1 MQQDTFVKE
10 RTALAVQQ
18 EQGEDTIDLLELFM
32 GLLAHWTLIA
42 ATAVVGAVLMA
53 LYTFFLVTP
62 MYKATATIYVVSRND
77 SVLNFSDLQVGS
89 ELTSDYIKVFE
100 MWEVH
105 EKVISNL
112 DLDYTYTDMASMLS
126 VTNTSDTRMLDITV
140 TNPDPEEA
148 AAIANEY
155 ADVGAKY
162 ISEKMKTDEP
172 TLMSSARVPENPF
185 SPNKAKNI
193 LLGFVVGF
201 VLASAVV
208 VLRTMLDDTYK
219 SADDIRKYAGMV
231 VLASIPLAD
240 AGEQLKIT
248 KFPALDYA
256 GNEAFNTLST
266 NLSFA
271 GASVKKIMITSCHA
285 AEGKSYLSMN
295 LMRTLAQ
302 RGIKVALVDADLRRS
317 MVNSD
322 YGLKYEDG
330 RSDGKGLSHFLAGM
344 VGMDEVI
351 YQTDIPN
358 AIMVPVGRDV
368 PNPLALLTNSHFAEL
383 LDMLARMADYVIVD
397 APPVGVV
404 IDAAEIAKACDGT
417 LIAVNYNDVSRQE
430 LLDVKQ
436 QIEQTGCPILGTVL
450 NQVDYD
456 NYMGRKY
463 YKSYSKYGKYGYYR
477 KYYKRSH
484 EAEKK

>member
-10 RTALAVQQ
+10 RTALAVQP

-155 ADVGAKY
+155 AGAKY

-219 SADDIRKYAGMV
+219 SADDIRKYTGMV

-240 AGEQLKIT
+240 AGEQPKEKSEFKRRT
-248 KFPALDYA
+248 KR
-256 GNEAFNTLST
+256 
-266 NLSFA
+266 FA
-271 GASVKKIMITSCHA
+271 DDV
-285 AEGKSYLSMN
+285 
-295 LMRTLAQ
+295 
-302 RGIKVALVDADLRRS
+302 RR
-317 MVNSD
+317 
-322 YGLKYEDG
+322 
-330 RSDGKGLSHFLAGM
+330 R
-344 VGMDEVI
+344 VG
-351 YQTDIPN
+351 
-358 AIMVPVGRDV
+358 G
-368 PNPLALLTNSHFAEL
+368 S
-383 LDMLARMADYVIVD
+383 
-397 APPVGVV
+397 
-404 IDAAEIAKACDGT
+404 
-417 LIAVNYNDVSRQE
+417 S
-430 LLDVKQ
+430 
-436 QIEQTGCPILGTVL
+436 
-450 NQVDYD
+450 
-456 NYMGRKY
+456 GRK
-463 YKSYSKYGKYGYYR
+463 
-477 KYYKRSH
+477 
-484 EAEKK
+484 A

>member
-1 MQQDTFVKE
+1 
-10 RTALAVQQ
+10 
-18 EQGEDTIDLLELFM
+18 
-32 GLLAHWTLIA
+32 
-42 ATAVVGAVLMA
+42 
-53 LYTFFLVTP
+53 

-201 VLASAVV
+201 VLACAVV

-219 SADDIRKYAGMV
+219 SADDIPAWSCWHRSRWPMLANSRKRK
-231 VLASIPLAD
+231 AS
-240 AGEQLKIT
+240 
-248 KFPALDYA
+248 
-256 GNEAFNTLST
+256 S
-266 NLSFA
+266 S
-271 GASVKKIMITSCHA
+271 A
-285 AEGKSYLSMN
+285 APSGLPMMS
-295 LMRTLAQ
+295 AAVWV
-302 RGIKVALVDADLRRS
+302 VALGGKHETAEDHKIS
-317 MVNSD
+317 GS
-322 YGLKYEDG
+322 GLC
-330 RSDGKGLSHFLAGM
+330 GK
-344 VGMDEVI
+344 
-351 YQTDIPN
+351 
-358 AIMVPVGRDV
+358 
-368 PNPLALLTNSHFAEL
+368 
-383 LDMLARMADYVIVD
+383 
-397 APPVGVV
+397 
-404 IDAAEIAKACDGT
+404 
-417 LIAVNYNDVSRQE
+417 
-430 LLDVKQ
+430 
-436 QIEQTGCPILGTVL
+436 
-450 NQVDYD
+450 
-456 NYMGRKY
+456 
-463 YKSYSKYGKYGYYR
+463 
-477 KYYKRSH
+477 
-484 EAEKK
+484 

>member
-1 MQQDTFVKE
+1 MKKRGTPHFWRMEFRKIEERAQRPGRMGGSIIRSEIVQQDT
-10 RTALAVQQ
+10 TMQ
-18 EQGEDTIDLLELFM
+18 ECIAPAAQRAAEQDEDTIDLLELAL
-32 GLLAHWTLIA
+32 GLLEHWKLIA
-42 ATAVVGAVLMA
+42 VTAVTGAVLMA

-201 VLASAVV
+201 VLACGVV
-208 VLRTMLDDTYK
+208 VVRILLDDTYK
-219 SADDIRKYAGMV
+219 TAEDIRKYAGLV
-231 VLASIPLAD
+231 VLASVPMAEN
-240 AGEQLKIT
+240 AQPKEKNVLKRKT
-248 KFPALDYA
+248 
-256 GNEAFNTLST
+256 
-266 NLSFA
+266 
-271 GASVKKIMITSCHA
+271 
-285 AEGKSYLSMN
+285 
-295 LMRTLAQ
+295 Q
-302 RGIKVALVDADLRRS
+302 RFMKDVRRRMGTGS
-317 MVNSD
+317 
-322 YGLKYEDG
+322 G
-330 RSDGKGLSHFLAGM
+330 R
-344 VGMDEVI
+344 
-351 YQTDIPN
+351 
-358 AIMVPVGRDV
+358 
-368 PNPLALLTNSHFAEL
+368 
-383 LDMLARMADYVIVD
+383 
-397 APPVGVV
+397 
-404 IDAAEIAKACDGT
+404 
-417 LIAVNYNDVSRQE
+417 
-430 LLDVKQ
+430 
-436 QIEQTGCPILGTVL
+436 
-450 NQVDYD
+450 
-456 NYMGRKY
+456 
-463 YKSYSKYGKYGYYR
+463 
-477 KYYKRSH
+477 
-484 EAEKK
+484 

>member
-10 RTALAVQQ
+10 RTALAAQP
-18 EQGEDTIDLLELFM
+18 EQDEDTIDLLELAL

-201 VLASAVV
+201 VLACAVV

-219 SADDIRKYAGMV
+219 SADDIRKYTGMV

-240 AGEQLKIT
+240 AANSRKRKASSSAAPSGLPMMSAAVWVAALGGKHETAEDHKISGSG
-248 KFPALDYA
+248 L
-256 GNEAFNTLST
+256 
-266 NLSFA
+266 
-271 GASVKKIMITSCHA
+271 C
-285 AEGKSYLSMN
+285 GK
-295 LMRTLAQ
+295 
-302 RGIKVALVDADLRRS
+302 
-317 MVNSD
+317 
-322 YGLKYEDG
+322 
-330 RSDGKGLSHFLAGM
+330 
-344 VGMDEVI
+344 
-351 YQTDIPN
+351 
-358 AIMVPVGRDV
+358 
-368 PNPLALLTNSHFAEL
+368 
-383 LDMLARMADYVIVD
+383 
-397 APPVGVV
+397 
-404 IDAAEIAKACDGT
+404 
-417 LIAVNYNDVSRQE
+417 
-430 LLDVKQ
+430 
-436 QIEQTGCPILGTVL
+436 
-450 NQVDYD
+450 
-456 NYMGRKY
+456 
-463 YKSYSKYGKYGYYR
+463 
-477 KYYKRSH
+477 
-484 EAEKK
+484 

>member
-1 MQQDTFVKE
+1 MQQDTIVKE
-10 RTALAVQQ
+10 RTALAVQP

-112 DLDYTYTDMASMLS
+112 GLNYTYTDMASMLS

-201 VLASAVV
+201 VLACAVV
-208 VLRTMLDDTYK
+208 VLDDTYK
-219 SADDIRKYAGMV
+219 TAEDIRKYAGLV

-240 AGEQLKIT
+240 AGEQPKEKSEFKRRT
-248 KFPALDYA
+248 KR
-256 GNEAFNTLST
+256 
-266 NLSFA
+266 FA
-271 GASVKKIMITSCHA
+271 DDI
-285 AEGKSYLSMN
+285 
-295 LMRTLAQ
+295 
-302 RGIKVALVDADLRRS
+302 RR
-317 MVNSD
+317 
-322 YGLKYEDG
+322 
-330 RSDGKGLSHFLAGM
+330 R
-344 VGMDEVI
+344 VG
-351 YQTDIPN
+351 
-358 AIMVPVGRDV
+358 G
-368 PNPLALLTNSHFAEL
+368 S
-383 LDMLARMADYVIVD
+383 
-397 APPVGVV
+397 
-404 IDAAEIAKACDGT
+404 
-417 LIAVNYNDVSRQE
+417 S
-430 LLDVKQ
+430 
-436 QIEQTGCPILGTVL
+436 
-450 NQVDYD
+450 
-456 NYMGRKY
+456 GRK
-463 YKSYSKYGKYGYYR
+463 
-477 KYYKRSH
+477 
-484 EAEKK
+484 A

>member
-1 MQQDTFVKE
+1 MKKRGTPHFWRMEFRKIEERAQRPGRMGGSIIRSEIVQQDTTMQE
-10 RTALAVQQ
+10 RIAPAAQRAA
-18 EQGEDTIDLLELFM
+18 EQDEDTIDLLELAL
-32 GLLAHWTLIA
+32 GLLEHWKLIA
-42 ATAVVGAVLMA
+42 VTAVTGAVLMA

-112 DLDYTYTDMASMLS
+112 DLDYTYTNMASMLS

-201 VLASAVV
+201 VLACAVV

-219 SADDIRKYAGMV
+219 SADDIRKYTGMV
-231 VLASIPLAD
+231 VLASVPMAEN
-240 AGEQLKIT
+240 AQPKEKNVLKRKT
-248 KFPALDYA
+248 
-256 GNEAFNTLST
+256 
-266 NLSFA
+266 
-271 GASVKKIMITSCHA
+271 
-285 AEGKSYLSMN
+285 
-295 LMRTLAQ
+295 Q
-302 RGIKVALVDADLRRS
+302 RFMKDVRRRMGTGS
-317 MVNSD
+317 
-322 YGLKYEDG
+322 G
-330 RSDGKGLSHFLAGM
+330 R
-344 VGMDEVI
+344 
-351 YQTDIPN
+351 
-358 AIMVPVGRDV
+358 
-368 PNPLALLTNSHFAEL
+368 
-383 LDMLARMADYVIVD
+383 
-397 APPVGVV
+397 
-404 IDAAEIAKACDGT
+404 
-417 LIAVNYNDVSRQE
+417 
-430 LLDVKQ
+430 
-436 QIEQTGCPILGTVL
+436 
-450 NQVDYD
+450 
-456 NYMGRKY
+456 
-463 YKSYSKYGKYGYYR
+463 
-477 KYYKRSH
+477 
-484 EAEKK
+484 

>member
-1 MQQDTFVKE
+1 MPGPHGRQYYKVIRSEIVQQDTFMKE
-10 RTALAVQQ
+10 RTALAAQP
-18 EQGEDTIDLLELFM
+18 EQDEDTIDLLELFM

-201 VLASAVV
+201 VLACAVV

-240 AGEQLKIT
+240 AGEQPKEKSEFKRRT
-248 KFPALDYA
+248 KR
-256 GNEAFNTLST
+256 
-266 NLSFA
+266 FA
-271 GASVKKIMITSCHA
+271 
-285 AEGKSYLSMN
+285 
-295 LMRTLAQ
+295 
-302 RGIKVALVDADLRRS
+302 
-317 MVNSD
+317 
-322 YGLKYEDG
+322 
-330 RSDGKGLSHFLAGM
+330 
-344 VGMDEVI
+344 
-351 YQTDIPN
+351 
-358 AIMVPVGRDV
+358 
-368 PNPLALLTNSHFAEL
+368 
-383 LDMLARMADYVIVD
+383 
-397 APPVGVV
+397 
-404 IDAAEIAKACDGT
+404 
-417 LIAVNYNDVSRQE
+417 NDVRRRVGGNS
-430 LLDVKQ
+430 
-436 QIEQTGCPILGTVL
+436 
-450 NQVDYD
+450 
-456 NYMGRKY
+456 GRK
-463 YKSYSKYGKYGYYR
+463 
-477 KYYKRSH
+477 
-484 EAEKK
+484 A

>member
-1 MQQDTFVKE
+1 MKKRGTPHFWRMEFRKIEERAQRPGRMGGSIIRSEIVQQDTTMQE
-10 RTALAVQQ
+10 RIAPAAQRAA
-18 EQGEDTIDLLELFM
+18 EQDEDTIDLLELFM
-32 GLLAHWTLIA
+32 GLLAHWTLIV

-112 DLDYTYTDMASMLS
+112 DLDYTYTNMASMLS

-201 VLASAVV
+201 VLACGVV
-208 VLRTMLDDTYK
+208 VVRILLDDTYK
-219 SADDIRKYAGMV
+219 TAEDIRKYAGLV
-231 VLASIPLAD
+231 VLASVPMAEN
-240 AGEQLKIT
+240 AQPKEKNVLKRKT
-248 KFPALDYA
+248 
-256 GNEAFNTLST
+256 
-266 NLSFA
+266 
-271 GASVKKIMITSCHA
+271 
-285 AEGKSYLSMN
+285 
-295 LMRTLAQ
+295 Q
-302 RGIKVALVDADLRRS
+302 RFMKDVRRRMGTGS
-317 MVNSD
+317 
-322 YGLKYEDG
+322 G
-330 RSDGKGLSHFLAGM
+330 R
-344 VGMDEVI
+344 
-351 YQTDIPN
+351 
-358 AIMVPVGRDV
+358 
-368 PNPLALLTNSHFAEL
+368 
-383 LDMLARMADYVIVD
+383 
-397 APPVGVV
+397 
-404 IDAAEIAKACDGT
+404 
-417 LIAVNYNDVSRQE
+417 
-430 LLDVKQ
+430 
-436 QIEQTGCPILGTVL
+436 
-450 NQVDYD
+450 
-456 NYMGRKY
+456 
-463 YKSYSKYGKYGYYR
+463 
-477 KYYKRSH
+477 
-484 EAEKK
+484 

>member
-1 MQQDTFVKE
+1 MKKRGTPHFWRMEFRKIEERAQRPGRMGGSIIRSEIVQQDTTMQE
-10 RTALAVQQ
+10 RIAPAAQRAA
-18 EQGEDTIDLLELFM
+18 EQDEDTIDLLELAL
-32 GLLAHWTLIA
+32 GLLEHWKLIA
-42 ATAVVGAVLMA
+42 VTAVTGAVLMA

-201 VLASAVV
+201 VLACGVV
-208 VLRTMLDDTYK
+208 VVRILLDDTYK
-219 SADDIRKYAGMV
+219 TAEDIRKYAGLV
-231 VLASIPLAD
+231 VLASVPMPENAQPK
-240 AGEQLKIT
+240 EKNVLKRKT
-248 KFPALDYA
+248 
-256 GNEAFNTLST
+256 
-266 NLSFA
+266 
-271 GASVKKIMITSCHA
+271 
-285 AEGKSYLSMN
+285 
-295 LMRTLAQ
+295 Q
-302 RGIKVALVDADLRRS
+302 RFMKDVRRRMGTGS
-317 MVNSD
+317 
-322 YGLKYEDG
+322 G
-330 RSDGKGLSHFLAGM
+330 R
-344 VGMDEVI
+344 
-351 YQTDIPN
+351 
-358 AIMVPVGRDV
+358 
-368 PNPLALLTNSHFAEL
+368 
-383 LDMLARMADYVIVD
+383 
-397 APPVGVV
+397 
-404 IDAAEIAKACDGT
+404 
-417 LIAVNYNDVSRQE
+417 
-430 LLDVKQ
+430 
-436 QIEQTGCPILGTVL
+436 
-450 NQVDYD
+450 
-456 NYMGRKY
+456 
-463 YKSYSKYGKYGYYR
+463 
-477 KYYKRSH
+477 
-484 EAEKK
+484 

>member
-10 RTALAVQQ
+10 RTALAVQP

-53 LYTFFLVTP
+53 LYTFLVTP

-201 VLASAVV
+201 VLACAVV

-219 SADDIRKYAGMV
+219 SADDIRKYTGMV

-240 AGEQLKIT
+240 AGEQPKEKSEFKRRT
-248 KFPALDYA
+248 KR
-256 GNEAFNTLST
+256 
-266 NLSFA
+266 FA
-271 GASVKKIMITSCHA
+271 
-285 AEGKSYLSMN
+285 
-295 LMRTLAQ
+295 
-302 RGIKVALVDADLRRS
+302 
-317 MVNSD
+317 
-322 YGLKYEDG
+322 
-330 RSDGKGLSHFLAGM
+330 
-344 VGMDEVI
+344 
-351 YQTDIPN
+351 
-358 AIMVPVGRDV
+358 
-368 PNPLALLTNSHFAEL
+368 
-383 LDMLARMADYVIVD
+383 
-397 APPVGVV
+397 
-404 IDAAEIAKACDGT
+404 
-417 LIAVNYNDVSRQE
+417 NDVRRRVGGSS
-430 LLDVKQ
+430 
-436 QIEQTGCPILGTVL
+436 
-450 NQVDYD
+450 
-456 NYMGRKY
+456 GRK
-463 YKSYSKYGKYGYYR
+463 
-477 KYYKRSH
+477 
-484 EAEKK
+484 A

>member
-10 RTALAVQQ
+10 RTALAVQP

-112 DLDYTYTDMASMLS
+112 NLDYTYTDMASMLS

-201 VLASAVV
+201 VLACAVV

-219 SADDIRKYAGMV
+219 SADDIRKYTGMV

-240 AGEQLKIT
+240 AGEQPKEKSEFKRRTKRFAAVWVAALGGRHETAEDHKISGSG
-248 KFPALDYA
+248 L
-256 GNEAFNTLST
+256 
-266 NLSFA
+266 
-271 GASVKKIMITSCHA
+271 C
-285 AEGKSYLSMN
+285 GK
-295 LMRTLAQ
+295 
-302 RGIKVALVDADLRRS
+302 
-317 MVNSD
+317 
-322 YGLKYEDG
+322 
-330 RSDGKGLSHFLAGM
+330 
-344 VGMDEVI
+344 
-351 YQTDIPN
+351 
-358 AIMVPVGRDV
+358 
-368 PNPLALLTNSHFAEL
+368 
-383 LDMLARMADYVIVD
+383 
-397 APPVGVV
+397 
-404 IDAAEIAKACDGT
+404 
-417 LIAVNYNDVSRQE
+417 
-430 LLDVKQ
+430 
-436 QIEQTGCPILGTVL
+436 
-450 NQVDYD
+450 
-456 NYMGRKY
+456 
-463 YKSYSKYGKYGYYR
+463 
-477 KYYKRSH
+477 
-484 EAEKK
+484 

>member
-1 MQQDTFVKE
+1 MPGPHGRQYYKVIRSEIVQQDTFMKE
-10 RTALAVQQ
+10 RTALAVQP

-201 VLASAVV
+201 VLACAVV

-240 AGEQLKIT
+240 AGEQPKEKSEFKRRT
-248 KFPALDYA
+248 KR
-256 GNEAFNTLST
+256 
-266 NLSFA
+266 FA
-271 GASVKKIMITSCHA
+271 
-285 AEGKSYLSMN
+285 
-295 LMRTLAQ
+295 
-302 RGIKVALVDADLRRS
+302 
-317 MVNSD
+317 
-322 YGLKYEDG
+322 
-330 RSDGKGLSHFLAGM
+330 
-344 VGMDEVI
+344 
-351 YQTDIPN
+351 
-358 AIMVPVGRDV
+358 
-368 PNPLALLTNSHFAEL
+368 
-383 LDMLARMADYVIVD
+383 
-397 APPVGVV
+397 
-404 IDAAEIAKACDGT
+404 
-417 LIAVNYNDVSRQE
+417 NDVRRRAGGSS
-430 LLDVKQ
+430 
-436 QIEQTGCPILGTVL
+436 
-450 NQVDYD
+450 
-456 NYMGRKY
+456 GRK
-463 YKSYSKYGKYGYYR
+463 
-477 KYYKRSH
+477 
-484 EAEKK
+484 A

>member
-1 MQQDTFVKE
+1 MKKRGTPHFWRMEFRKIEERAQRPGRMGGSIIRSEIVQQDTTMQE
-10 RTALAVQQ
+10 RIAPAAQRAA
-18 EQGEDTIDLLELFM
+18 EQDEDTIDLLELAL
-32 GLLAHWTLIA
+32 GLLEHWKLIA
-42 ATAVVGAVLMA
+42 VTAVTGAVLMA

-112 DLDYTYTDMASMLS
+112 DLDYTYTNMASMLS

-201 VLASAVV
+201 VLACAVV

-240 AGEQLKIT
+240 AGEQPKEKSEFKRRT
-248 KFPALDYA
+248 KR
-256 GNEAFNTLST
+256 
-266 NLSFA
+266 FA
-271 GASVKKIMITSCHA
+271 
-285 AEGKSYLSMN
+285 
-295 LMRTLAQ
+295 
-302 RGIKVALVDADLRRS
+302 
-317 MVNSD
+317 
-322 YGLKYEDG
+322 
-330 RSDGKGLSHFLAGM
+330 
-344 VGMDEVI
+344 
-351 YQTDIPN
+351 
-358 AIMVPVGRDV
+358 
-368 PNPLALLTNSHFAEL
+368 
-383 LDMLARMADYVIVD
+383 
-397 APPVGVV
+397 
-404 IDAAEIAKACDGT
+404 
-417 LIAVNYNDVSRQE
+417 NDVRRRVGGNS
-430 LLDVKQ
+430 
-436 QIEQTGCPILGTVL
+436 
-450 NQVDYD
+450 
-456 NYMGRKY
+456 GRK
-463 YKSYSKYGKYGYYR
+463 
-477 KYYKRSH
+477 
-484 EAEKK
+484 A

>member
-1 MQQDTFVKE
+1 MKKRGTPHFWRMGFREIEERAQRPGRMGGSIIRSEIVQQDTTMQE
-10 RTALAVQQ
+10 RIAPAAQRAA
-18 EQGEDTIDLLELFM
+18 EQDEDTIDLLELAL

-201 VLASAVV
+201 VLACGVV
-208 VLRTMLDDTYK
+208 VVRILLDDTYK
-219 SADDIRKYAGMV
+219 TAEDIRKYAGLV
-231 VLASIPLAD
+231 VLASVPMAEN
-240 AGEQLKIT
+240 AQPKEKNVLKRKT
-248 KFPALDYA
+248 
-256 GNEAFNTLST
+256 
-266 NLSFA
+266 
-271 GASVKKIMITSCHA
+271 
-285 AEGKSYLSMN
+285 
-295 LMRTLAQ
+295 Q
-302 RGIKVALVDADLRRS
+302 RFMKDVRRRMGTGS
-317 MVNSD
+317 
-322 YGLKYEDG
+322 G
-330 RSDGKGLSHFLAGM
+330 R
-344 VGMDEVI
+344 
-351 YQTDIPN
+351 
-358 AIMVPVGRDV
+358 
-368 PNPLALLTNSHFAEL
+368 
-383 LDMLARMADYVIVD
+383 
-397 APPVGVV
+397 
-404 IDAAEIAKACDGT
+404 
-417 LIAVNYNDVSRQE
+417 
-430 LLDVKQ
+430 
-436 QIEQTGCPILGTVL
+436 
-450 NQVDYD
+450 
-456 NYMGRKY
+456 
-463 YKSYSKYGKYGYYR
+463 
-477 KYYKRSH
+477 
-484 EAEKK
+484 

>member
-1 MQQDTFVKE
+1 MPGPHGRQYYKVIRSEIVQQDTFVKE
-10 RTALAVQQ
+10 RTALAVQP

-112 DLDYTYTDMASMLS
+112 DLDYTYTNMASMLS

-201 VLASAVV
+201 VLACGVV
-208 VLRTMLDDTYK
+208 VVRILLDDTYK
-219 SADDIRKYAGMV
+219 TAEDIRKYAGLV
-231 VLASIPLAD
+231 VLASVPMAEN
-240 AGEQLKIT
+240 AQPKEKNVLKRKT
-248 KFPALDYA
+248 
-256 GNEAFNTLST
+256 
-266 NLSFA
+266 
-271 GASVKKIMITSCHA
+271 
-285 AEGKSYLSMN
+285 
-295 LMRTLAQ
+295 Q
-302 RGIKVALVDADLRRS
+302 RFMKDVRRRMGTGS
-317 MVNSD
+317 
-322 YGLKYEDG
+322 G
-330 RSDGKGLSHFLAGM
+330 R
-344 VGMDEVI
+344 
-351 YQTDIPN
+351 
-358 AIMVPVGRDV
+358 
-368 PNPLALLTNSHFAEL
+368 
-383 LDMLARMADYVIVD
+383 
-397 APPVGVV
+397 
-404 IDAAEIAKACDGT
+404 
-417 LIAVNYNDVSRQE
+417 
-430 LLDVKQ
+430 
-436 QIEQTGCPILGTVL
+436 
-450 NQVDYD
+450 
-456 NYMGRKY
+456 
-463 YKSYSKYGKYGYYR
+463 
-477 KYYKRSH
+477 
-484 EAEKK
+484 